1 MDVEELMV
9 LLTDK
14 DKQQAYGALQALER
28 ISEQSDVLYSYTRQ
42 FAAMVKSEQ
51 YMLRVR
57 GFRLFCKQARWDKE
71 EVIDETIVQVLTI
84 LQDEKPIA
92 VRQALAALQ
101 EVVRYKP
108 ARYGSRLVRL
118 SALLMFTDIRTVCVV
133 YWKRICKRYWHKMKQ
148 E

>member
-84 LQDEKPIA
+84 LQDEKPTA

-108 ARYGSRLVRL
+108 ALWEPIGKAVGSVDVYRYKDSMRSLL
-118 SALLMFTDIRTVCVV
+118 EKDMQALLAQ
-133 YWKRICKRYWHKMKQ
+133 MKQ

>member
-14 DKQQAYGALQALER
+14 DKQQAYGALQAFER

-84 LQDEKPIA
+84 LQDEKPTA

-101 EVVRYKP
+101 EVVGYKP
-108 ARYGSRLVRL
+108 ALWEPIGKAVGSVDVYRYKDSMRSLL
-118 SALLMFTDIRTVCVV
+118 EKDMQALLAQ
-133 YWKRICKRYWHKMKQ
+133 MKQ

>member
-1 MDVEELMV
+1 MDVEELLV
-9 LLTDK
+9 LLMDK
-14 DKQQAYGALQALER
+14 DTQQAYGALQALEQ
-28 ISEQSDVLYSYTRQ
+28 ISEQSDILYSYTRQ

-71 EVIDETIVQVLTI
+71 NVIDETIVQALTI
-84 LQDEKPIA
+84 LQDEKPTA

-108 ARYGSRLVRL
+108 ELWEPIGKAVGSVDVYRYKDSMRSLL
-118 SALLMFTDIRTVCVV
+118 EKDMQALLAQ
-133 YWKRICKRYWHKMKQ
+133 MKQ
-148 E
+148 A

>member
-9 LLTDK
+9 LVTDK
-14 DKQQAYGALQALER
+14 DKQQAYGALQALEQ

-84 LQDEKPIA
+84 LQDEKPTA

-108 ARYGSRLVRL
+108 ALWEPISKAVGSVDVYRYKDSMRSLFYK
-118 SALLMFTDIRTVCVV
+118 SDMTF
-133 YWKRICKRYWHKMKQ
+133 
-148 E
+148 

>member
-14 DKQQAYGALQALER
+14 DKQQAYEALQALER

-71 EVIDETIVQVLTI
+71 EVMDETIVQVLTI
-84 LQDEKPIA
+84 LQDEKPTA

-108 ARYGSRLVRL
+108 ALWEPIAKAVGSVDVYRYKDSMRSLL
-118 SALLMFTDIRTVCVV
+118 EKDMQALLAQ
-133 YWKRICKRYWHKMKQ
+133 MKQ

>member
-14 DKQQAYGALQALER
+14 DKQQAYGALQALEQ

-84 LQDEKPIA
+84 LQDEKPTA

-108 ARYGSRLVRL
+108 ALWEPIGKAVGSVDVYRYKDSMRSLL
-118 SALLMFTDIRTVCVV
+118 EKDMQALLAQ
-133 YWKRICKRYWHKMKQ
+133 MKQ
-148 E
+148 V